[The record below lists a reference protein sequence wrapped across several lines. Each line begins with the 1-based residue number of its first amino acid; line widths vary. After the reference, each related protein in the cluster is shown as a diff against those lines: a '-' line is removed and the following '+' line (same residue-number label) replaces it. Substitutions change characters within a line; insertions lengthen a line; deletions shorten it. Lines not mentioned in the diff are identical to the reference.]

1 MTEPNWPSDD
11 GGIAD
16 GFGRR
21 VFLRG
26 TGAVAIA
33 SVIAGCTGGDGSDG
47 DTGANDGE
55 TTMEG
60 RSDTPAGDTIGATTE
75 GGTQSAQ
82 ASIRT
87 PGPDEQ
93 RDWNALA
100 MKDEALG
107 LPEAAPT
114 TFGFTNFGDELT
126 ISYGGMSPG
135 SPTVESGTVY
145 VLFVGSG
152 GVEDVVAWET
162 PIEDGEEFAAGPDGS
177 ISEVDAGSLETILVA
192 WENGSDIYVVSR
204 LSMSM

>member
-1 MTEPNWPSDD
+1 
-11 GGIAD
+11 
-16 GFGRR
+16 
-21 VFLRG
+21 
-26 TGAVAIA
+26 
-33 SVIAGCTGGDGSDG
+33 
-47 DTGANDGE
+47 
-55 TTMEG
+55 MEG

-75 GGTQSAQ
+75 AGTQSAQ

-100 MKDEALG
+100 MRDEAFN

-114 TFGFTNFGDELT
+114 TTFGFARIGDELT

-177 ISEVDAGSLETILVA
+177 IPEVDAGSLETILVA

-204 LSMSM
+204 MSMSM